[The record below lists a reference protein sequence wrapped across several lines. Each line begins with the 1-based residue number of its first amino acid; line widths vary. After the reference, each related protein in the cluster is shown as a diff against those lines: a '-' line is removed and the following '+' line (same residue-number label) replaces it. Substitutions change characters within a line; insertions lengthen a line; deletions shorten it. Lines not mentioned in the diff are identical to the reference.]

1 MDIHIINKI
10 NSRLRFLYQPNKFL
24 NISLRRLMWNSMIQ
38 PFPNYAC
45 NASYPKANKKL
56 KIHLQAAQN
65 TYFPKIGYWFMKEYS
80 LWTLYIFFTKN
91 GSDNFD
97 ETSYEKLDIS
107 RQKNNV
113 GQKILSYVVLSL
125 YLTLK
130 TLTSLNAFKHKE
142 SFKSLDNSL
151 CIFDVSR

>member
-38 PFPNYAC
+38 PFPNYAY

-97 ETSYEKLDIS
+97 ETSNEKLDIS
-107 RQKNNV
+107 RQKNNI
-113 GQKILSYVVLSL
+113 GQKILSCCSF
-125 YLTLK
+125 TL
-130 TLTSLNAFKHKE
+130 
-142 SFKSLDNSL
+142 LDIKNL
-151 CIFDVSR
+151 D